1 MTVGDRRGAVTFRLS
16 LPLGGEQ
23 ERIRGT
29 GANQGN
35 GTDSGKRD
43 PL

>member
-16 LPLGGEQ
+16 LPLGG
-23 ERIRGT
+23 GT